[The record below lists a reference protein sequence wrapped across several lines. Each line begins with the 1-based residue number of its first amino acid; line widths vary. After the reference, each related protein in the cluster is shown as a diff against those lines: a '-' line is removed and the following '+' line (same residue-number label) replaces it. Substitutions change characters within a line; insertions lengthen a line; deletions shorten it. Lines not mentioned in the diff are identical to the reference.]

1 MSITRGLPGH
11 FQTNPKRQRGAIP
24 RWMSRLPRS
33 RCGLLL
39 VVVAVVLTVSA
50 APISAQTDAN
60 GEWPQFLGPQR
71 NGLSSE
77 TGLLDRWP
85 DDGPQELWRVPGGVG
100 MSGLAISRG
109 RVLTL
114 VQREGKQWLIALDA
128 KTGDSIWQTPLAPE
142 YRNAMGNGPR
152 GTPAISG
159 DQVFVFTGEGI
170 LSAHGFADGKQLW
183 SHHVVKE
190 LSGKE
195 AEYGMA
201 CSPLVVGEQVI
212 VTAGAA
218 KGTLVA
224 FDTQSGKQLWTAGK
238 DPAGYSS
245 PALLNVGGRQQIV
258 AFTGSS
264 ALGVDPAKGTLLW
277 RYPFKTNFEC
287 NITTPLEIKEDVF
300 LSAGEDHGSVLLGL
314 KPKADSFEISEVWS
328 SFGNK
333 SVLRNEWQTS
343 MLLDGYLYGLD
354 NAGGAGPITHLTCI
368 AAATGERKW
377 QQARFGKGNLI
388 AADGKLFL
396 TTMKGEL
403 VLVRATPERYD
414 ELSRATVL
422 GSTRQAPALSN
433 GRLFLRDDK
442 EIVCLNVRKP

>member
-1 MSITRGLPGH
+1 MSV
-11 FQTNPKRQRGAIP
+11 KRA
-24 RWMSRLPRS
+24 
-33 RCGLLL
+33 LLGYQMRML
-39 VVVAVVLTVSA
+39 FGVVVAFAVTVSA
-50 APISAQTDAN
+50 EPIAAQSDAK
-60 GEWPQFLGPQR
+60 GEWPQLLGPRR

-77 TGLLDRWP
+77 TGLLDRFP
-85 DDGPQELWRVPGGVG
+85 EQGPKEVWRAPGGVG

-114 VQREGKQWLIALDA
+114 VQRDGEQWLISLDA
-128 KTGDSIWQTPLAPE
+128 KSGESIWQTPLAPE
-142 YRNAMGNGPR
+142 YRNPMGNGPR
-152 GTPAISG
+152 ATPAIAG
-159 DQVFVFTGEGI
+159 EHVFVFTGEGI
-170 LSAHGFADGKQLW
+170 LSAHNFQDGKQLW
-183 SHHVVKE
+183 SHNVLKA

-224 FDTQSGKQLWTAGK
+224 FDTKSGKQLWTAGK

-258 AFTGSS
+258 AFTGNS

-277 RYPFKTNFEC
+277 RYPFNTNFNC
-287 NITTPLEIKEDVF
+287 NITTPLEIQGNVF
-300 LSAGEDHGSVLLGL
+300 LSSGEDHGSVLLAL
-314 KPKADSFEISEVWS
+314 KSQADKFEISEVWN
-328 SFGNK
+328 SFGTK

-343 MLLDGYLYGLD
+343 MLLDGFLYGMD
-354 NAGGAGPITHLTCI
+354 NVGGAGPITHLTCI
-368 AAATGERKW
+368 DAATGERKW

-388 AADGKLFL
+388 AADGKLFIS
-396 TTMKGEL
+396 TMKGEL

-433 GRLFLRDDK
+433 GQLFLRDDK
-442 EIVCLNVRKP
+442 EIVCLDVRKP

>member
-1 MSITRGLPGH
+1 MLWR
-11 FQTNPKRQRGAIP
+11 
-24 RWMSRLPRS
+24 
-33 RCGLLL
+33 
-39 VVVAVVLTVSA
+39 VAVAFSLVASVARTF
-50 APISAQTDAN
+50 AQSDAN
-60 GEWPQFLGPQR
+60 SEWPQFLGPQR

-85 DDGPQELWRVPGGVG
+85 EDGPKELWRVPGGVG
-100 MSGLAISRG
+100 MSGLVISRG
-109 RVLTL
+109 RALTL

-128 KTGDSIWQTPLAPE
+128 KTGDAIWQTALAPE

-159 DQVFVFTGEGI
+159 DQVFAFTGEGI
-170 LSAHGFADGKQLW
+170 LSAHSFADGKQLW
-183 SHHVVKE
+183 SHHAVKE

-201 CSPLVVGEQVI
+201 CSPLVVGDQVI
-212 VTAGAA
+212 VTAGSPE
-218 KGTLVA
+218 GTLVS
-224 FDTQSGKQLWTAGK
+224 FDAKSGKQRWTAGS

-245 PALLNVGGRQQIV
+245 PALLTVAGKPQVV

-264 ALGVDPAKGTLLW
+264 ALGVDPADGAVLW

-287 NITTPLEIKEDVF
+287 NIVTPLDVNGNVF
-300 LSAGEDHGSVLLGL
+300 LSSGEDHGSVLLSL
-314 KPKADSFEISEVWS
+314 KPQASKFQISEVWS

-343 MLLDGYLYGLD
+343 MLLDGHLYGMD
-354 NAGGAGPITHLTCI
+354 NVGGAGPITHLTCI
-368 AAATGERKW
+368 DAATGDRKW

-388 AADGKLFL
+388 AADGKLFI

-403 VLVRATPERYD
+403 IVARATPDRYD
-414 ELSRATVL
+414 EIGRSSVL

-442 EIVCLNVRKP
+442 EIVCLDVRKP

>member
-1 MSITRGLPGH
+1 MSVTH
-11 FQTNPKRQRGAIP
+11 T
-24 RWMSRLPRS
+24 
-33 RCGLLL
+33 LLGYRMRML
-39 VVVAVVLTVSA
+39 FGVVVAFAVTVRA
-50 APISAQTDAN
+50 EPIAAQTDAK
-60 GEWPQFLGPQR
+60 GEWPQILGPQR

-77 TGLLDRWP
+77 TGLLDRFP
-85 DDGPQELWRVPGGVG
+85 EDGPKEVWRVPGGVG

-114 VQREGKQWLIALDA
+114 VQREGKQFLIALDA
-128 KTGDSIWQTPLAPE
+128 KTGDAIWQTPLASE

-152 GTPAISG
+152 ATPTIVG
-159 DQVFVFTGEGI
+159 DRVFVFTGEGTLLAVDFDEGI
-170 LSAHGFADGKQLW
+170 KVW
-183 SHHVVKE
+183 SHNVVAE

-201 CSPLVVGEQVI
+201 CSPLVIGEQVI

-224 FDTQSGKQLWTAGK
+224 FDTKSGKQLWTAGK

-258 AFTGSS
+258 AFTGNS
-264 ALGVDPAKGTLLW
+264 ALGVDPAKGGVLW
-277 RYPFKTNFEC
+277 RYPFKTNFDC
-287 NITTPLEIKEDVF
+287 NITTPLEIQGNVF
-300 LSAGEDHGSVLLGL
+300 LSSGEDHGSVLLSL
-314 KPKADSFEISEVWS
+314 KSQADKFEISEVWNS
-328 SFGNK
+328 LGTK

-343 MLLDGYLYGLD
+343 MLLDGFLYGMD
-354 NAGGAGPITHLTCI
+354 NVGGAGPITHLTCI
-368 AAATGERKW
+368 DAATGERKW

-388 AADGKLFL
+388 AADGKLFIS
-396 TTMKGEL
+396 TMKGEL
-403 VLVRATPERYD
+403 VLVRATPERYE
-414 ELSRATVL
+414 ELSRANVL

-442 EIVCLNVRKP
+442 EIVCLDVRKP

>member
-1 MSITRGLPGH
+1 MS
-11 FQTNPKRQRGAIP
+11 
-24 RWMSRLPRS
+24 
-33 RCGLLL
+33 
-39 VVVAVVLTVSA
+39 VAVRRAGRQALIPVVLA
-50 APISAQTDAN
+50 ALIISLPSERLAAQDAAK

-71 NGLSSE
+71 NGCSSE

-85 DDGPQELWRVPGGVG
+85 EAGPKEQWRVPGGVG
-100 MSGLAISRG
+100 MSGLAIRRG

-114 VQREGKQWLIALDA
+114 VQRDGKQWLIALDA
-128 KTGDSIWQTPLAPE
+128 KSGDSIWQTPLAPE
-142 YRNAMGNGPR
+142 YRNPMGNGPR
-152 GTPAISG
+152 ATPAISG
-159 DQVFVFTGEGI
+159 DHVFVFTGEGI
-170 LSAHGFADGKQLW
+170 LSAHTFADGKPLW

-190 LSGKE
+190 LGGKE

-212 VTAGAA
+212 VTAGAP

-224 FDTQSGKQLWTAGK
+224 FDAKSGKQLWTAGS

-245 PALLNVGGRQQIV
+245 PALLNVGGCSQIV
-258 AFTGSS
+258 AFTGNS
-264 ALGVDPAKGTLLW
+264 ALGVDPTKGSVLW

-287 NITTPLEIKEDVF
+287 NIATPLDINGQVF
-300 LSAGEDHGSVLLGL
+300 LSSGENHGSVLLAL
-314 KPKADSFEISEVWS
+314 KPQEDQFELREVWE
-328 SFGNK
+328 SFGPK

-343 MLLDGYLYGLD
+343 MLLDGHLYGMD
-354 NAGGAGPITHLTCI
+354 NVGGAGPITHLTCI
-368 AAATGERKW
+368 DAATGERKW
-377 QQARFGKGNLI
+377 QEARFGKGNLI

-414 ELSRATVL
+414 ELGRATVL
-422 GSTRQAPALSN
+422 SSTRQAPALSN

-442 EIVCLNVRKP
+442 DIVCLDVRKP

>member
-1 MSITRGLPGH
+1 MSVTRALLGH
-11 FQTNPKRQRGAIP
+11 RMRMLLGVVIAI
-24 RWMSRLPRS
+24 
-33 RCGLLL
+33 
-39 VVVAVVLTVSA
+39 VVAAGSK
-50 APISAQTDAN
+50 PIAAQTDAK
-60 GEWPQFLGPQR
+60 GEWPQMLGPQR

-77 TGLLDRWP
+77 TGLLDRFP
-85 DDGPQELWRVPGGVG
+85 EGGPKEVWRVAGGVG

-114 VQREGKQWLIALDA
+114 VQREGEQWLVSLDA
-128 KTGDSIWQTPLAPE
+128 KSGEQIWQTALAPE

-152 GTPAISG
+152 ATPAIAG
-159 DQVFVFTGEGI
+159 DHVFVFTGEGI
-170 LSAHGFADGKQLW
+170 LSAHNFQDGKQLW
-183 SHHVVKE
+183 SHNVLKE

-201 CSPLVVGEQVI
+201 CSPLVVGDQVI

-224 FDTQSGKQLWTAGK
+224 FETKTGKQVWTAGK

-245 PALLNVGGRQQIV
+245 PALLNIGGRKQVV
-258 AFTGSS
+258 AFTGNS

-277 RYPFKTNFEC
+277 RYPFKTNFDC
-287 NITTPLEIKEDVF
+287 NITTPLEIKGNVF
-300 LSAGEDHGSVLLGL
+300 LSSGEDHGSVLLSL
-314 KPKADSFEISEVWS
+314 KPKAETFEIGEVWS
-328 SFGNK
+328 SFGTK

-343 MLLDGYLYGLD
+343 MLLDGFLYGMD
-354 NAGGAGPITHLTCI
+354 NVGGAGPITHLTCI
-368 AAATGERKW
+368 DAATGDRKW

-388 AADGKLFL
+388 AADGKLFIS
-396 TTMKGEL
+396 TMKGEL
-403 VLVRATPERYD
+403 VLVKATPDRYE

-442 EIVCLNVRKP
+442 EIVCLDVRKP

>member
-1 MSITRGLPGH
+1 MSAVRALRGH
-11 FQTNPKRQRGAIP
+11 QK
-24 RWMSRLPRS
+24 
-33 RCGLLL
+33 GLLL
-39 VVVAVVLTVSA
+39 GVVFALLAHVAPA
-50 APISAQTDAN
+50 MAQTDAK

-71 NGLSSE
+71 TGRSSE
-77 TGLLDRWP
+77 TGLLDAWP
-85 DDGPQELWRVPGGVG
+85 SGGPKEVWRVPGGVG

-114 VQREGKQWLIALDA
+114 VQRDEQQWLIALDV
-128 KTGDSIWQTPLAPE
+128 KTGDAIWQTALAPE

-159 DQVFVFTGEGI
+159 EQVFVFTGEGI
-170 LSAHGFADGKQLW
+170 LSAHAFADGKQLW

-190 LSGKE
+190 LAGKE
-195 AEYGMA
+195 ADYGMA
-201 CSPLVVGEQVI
+201 CSPLVVGDQVI
-212 VTAGAA
+212 VTAGSP
-218 KGTLVA
+218 KGTLVS
-224 FDTQSGKQLWTAGK
+224 FDTKSGKQRWTAGN

-245 PALLNVGGRQQIV
+245 PALLTIAGKPQVV

-264 ALGVDPAKGTLLW
+264 ALGVDPSDGAVRW

-287 NITTPLEIKEDVF
+287 NIVTPLDVAGYVF
-300 LSAGEDHGSVLLGL
+300 LSSGEDHGSVLLSL
-314 KPKADSFEISEVWS
+314 KPQASKFQISEVWS

-343 MLLDGYLYGLD
+343 MLLDGHLYGMD
-354 NAGGAGPITHLTCI
+354 NVGGAGPITHLTCI
-368 AAATGERKW
+368 DAATGERKW
-377 QQARFGKGNLI
+377 QVPRFGKGNLI
-388 AADGKLFL
+388 SADGKLFM

-403 VLVRATPERYD
+403 VVARANPERYD
-414 ELSRATVL
+414 EIGRATVL

-442 EIVCLNVRKP
+442 EVVCLDVRKP

>member
-1 MSITRGLPGH
+1 MSVTKRRFLIPVILAAIAFSLPAEH
-11 FQTNPKRQRGAIP
+11 
-24 RWMSRLPRS
+24 
-33 RCGLLL
+33 
-39 VVVAVVLTVSA
+39 A
-50 APISAQTDAN
+50 AAQAETK

-71 NGLSSE
+71 NGLSTE

-85 DDGPQELWRVPGGVG
+85 TDGPKEIWRVPGGVG
-100 MSGLAISRG
+100 MSGLAISRD

-128 KTGDSIWQTPLAPE
+128 KSGESVWQTPLAPE
-142 YRNAMGNGPR
+142 YRNPMGNGPR

-170 LSAHGFADGKQLW
+170 LSAHDFRDGKQLW

-201 CSPLVVGEQVI
+201 CSPLVVGKQVI
-212 VTAGAA
+212 VTAGAP

-224 FDTQSGKQLWTAGK
+224 FDTKSGKQLWTAGS

-245 PALLNVGGRQQIV
+245 PALLNVGGRSQVV

-264 ALGVDPAKGTLLW
+264 ALGVDPVKGDVLW
-277 RYPFKTNFEC
+277 RYPFKTNFNC
-287 NITTPLEIKEDVF
+287 NIATPLEIKGQVF
-300 LSAGEDHGSVLLGL
+300 LSAGENQGSVLLAL
-314 KPKADSFEISEVWS
+314 KPDGDKFTLSEVWE
-328 SFGNK
+328 SFGPK

-343 MLLDGYLYGLD
+343 ILLDGHLYGMD
-354 NAGGAGPITHLTCI
+354 NVGGAGPITHLTCI
-368 AAATGERKW
+368 DAATGERKW
-377 QQARFGKGNLI
+377 QEARFGKGNLI
-388 AADGKLFL
+388 AADGKLFI

-414 ELSRATVL
+414 ELGRATL
-422 GSTRQAPALSN
+422 LDSTRQAPALSN

-442 EIVCLNVRKP
+442 EIVCLDVRKP

>member
-1 MSITRGLPGH
+1 MPVARSLLGRRRNLLFGV
-11 FQTNPKRQRGAIP
+11 AI
-24 RWMSRLPRS
+24 
-33 RCGLLL
+33 
-39 VVVAVVLTVSA
+39 AFVLTIHVV
-50 APISAQTDAN
+50 PLSAQTDAK
-60 GEWPQFLGPQR
+60 GEWPQILGPQR

-77 TGLLDRWP
+77 TGLIDRFP
-85 DDGPQELWRVPGGVG
+85 DQGPKEVWRVAGGVG

-114 VQREGKQWLIALDA
+114 VQRDGEQMLIALDA
-128 KTGDSIWQTPLAPE
+128 KSGKSIWQTPLAPE

-152 GTPAISG
+152 ATPAIAG
-159 DQVFVFTGEGI
+159 DHVFVFTGEGI
-170 LSAHGFADGKQLW
+170 LSAHKFDDGKQLW
-183 SHHVVKE
+183 SHNVLKE

-201 CSPLVVGEQVI
+201 CSPLVAGDLVI

-224 FDTQSGKQLWTAGK
+224 FESKTGKQAWTAGK

-245 PALLNVGGRQQIV
+245 PALLNVGGRKQVV
-258 AFTGSS
+258 AFTGNS

-277 RYPFKTNFEC
+277 RYPFKTNYDC
-287 NITTPLEIKEDVF
+287 NITTPLEVKGNVF
-300 LSAGEDHGSVLLGL
+300 LSSGEDHGSVLLSL
-314 KPKADSFEISEVWS
+314 KSQADKFEISEVWS
-328 SFGNK
+328 SLGTK

-343 MLLDGYLYGLD
+343 MLLDGFLYGMD
-354 NAGGAGPITHLTCI
+354 NVGGAGPITHLTCI
-368 AAATGERKW
+368 DAATGDRKW

-388 AADGKLFL
+388 AADGKLFIS
-396 TTMKGEL
+396 TMKGEL
-403 VLVRATPERYD
+403 VLVRANPERYE

-442 EIVCLNVRKP
+442 EVVCLDVRKP